1 VPPSPEP
8 VPAVDAVPRPAVDA
22 PVFAGEMC
30 SYALDVWVDPAD
42 VLSDPAR
49 LVAVMRVSAEAGHA
63 EVLDESVHV
72 FPNGAVTAVLLL
84 SQSHLSVHTWPEL
97 GMANFDLL
105 TCGRLNGELILAR
118 LRDELTPVRANVTRV
133 IRDVY

>member
-1 VPPSPEP
+1 MPSPEP
-8 VPAVDAVPRPAVDA
+8 VPSADRVVEA

-30 SYALDVWVDPAD
+30 SYALDLWLEPVD
-42 VLSDPAR
+42 VLSDPDR
-49 LVAVMRVSAEAGHA
+49 LVAVMRAAAEAGHA

-105 TCGRLNGELILAR
+105 TCGRLNGELILAA
-118 LRDELTPVRANVTRV
+118 LRDELAPVRANVTRV

>member
-1 VPPSPEP
+1 
-8 VPAVDAVPRPAVDA
+8 VDRVVDA

-30 SYALDVWVDPAD
+30 SYALDVWVDPVD
-42 VLSDPAR
+42 VLSDPER
-49 LVAVMRVSAEAGHA
+49 LVAVMRVTPEAGHA

-72 FPNGAVTAVLLL
+72 FPNRAVTAVLLL

>member
-1 VPPSPEP
+1 VIPTPEE
-8 VPAVDAVPRPAVDA
+8 ARTLAA

-42 VLSDPAR
+42 VLADPDR
-49 LVAVMRVSAEAGHA
+49 LVAAMRGAAAAGHA
-63 EVLDESVHV
+63 AVLDESVHV

-105 TCGRLNGELILAR
+105 TCGRLNGELIVAE
-118 LRDELTPVRANVTRV
+118 LRAELQPVRANVTRV
-133 IRDVY
+133 IRDVF

>member
-1 VPPSPEP
+1 VLPTPEP
-8 VPAVDAVPRPAVDA
+8 APIADRVVDA

-30 SYALDVWVDPAD
+30 SYALDLWVEPAD
-42 VLSDPAR
+42 VLSDPGR
-49 LVAVMRVSAEAGHA
+49 LVAVMRDAAQAGHA

-118 LRDELTPVRANVTRV
+118 LRDDLAPVRANVTRV

>member
-1 VPPSPEP
+1 MPSSPEP
-8 VPAVDAVPRPAVDA
+8 SPVSGRVVDA

-30 SYALDVWVDPAD
+30 SYALDLWVQPAD
-42 VLSDPAR
+42 ILSDPDR
-49 LVAVMRVSAEAGHA
+49 LVTLMRAAAEAGHA

-105 TCGRLNGELILAR
+105 TCGRLNGELILAA
-118 LRDELTPVRANVTRV
+118 LRDDLQPVRANVTRV

>member
-1 VPPSPEP
+1 VIPCPDRVTP
-8 VPAVDAVPRPAVDA
+8 VAA

-30 SYALDVWVDPAD
+30 SYALDLWVSPAD
-42 VLSDPAR
+42 VLSDPDR
-49 LVAVMRVSAEAGHA
+49 LVATMRAAAAAGHA
-63 EVLDESVHV
+63 AVLDESVHV

-105 TCGRLNGELILAR
+105 TCGRLNGELILAQ
-118 LRDELTPVRANVTRV
+118 LRADLVPVRANVTRV
-133 IRDVY
+133 IRDVF